1 MNHPVLASESVQVPR
16 RPRGAV
22 LPLRYKRLL
31 VLTSSFPRFP
41 EDTSAPYLLE
51 LYRYLEERWE
61 GKINILHPSD
71 CENRFVSE
79 EDGLERH
86 RFEYLPKTSWQKL
99 AFGSGIPDNLF
110 RHPWRVSQIPFFL
123 WSFYRKAIRFSPEA
137 DLIHA
142 HWILPSGLI
151 GALLK
156 RRNPKLKLVLTV
168 HSSDLWLIERLPLGR
183 FLLRWILAVTDHLTL
198 VNQGQEDRI
207 GKLLSDSFPSLEGR
221 VSILPMGIHW
231 ERYQGEN
238 QVERK
243 KPLGLEGKTVILYLG
258 RLIPLKGV
266 AYLLGAVKKMKNV
279 EVVILGDGMERKR
292 LESLSREIPFVRF
305 LGSLQGEE
313 KRDWLSLAD
322 IAVFPSIS
330 LGRRHEGLPVALL
343 EAMASGLAV
352 VATDTGGIGE
362 AIRHGETGLLVR
374 ERDSKALQK
383 SLEYLASDPQ
393 FRKGL
398 GERAREASG
407 RYDWSR
413 IGQAFLGIYEKLL
426 Q

>member
-1 MNHPVLASESVQVPR
+1 MNVSEAISETRVLREFSSQ
-16 RPRGAV
+16 
-22 LPLRYKRLL
+22 KRANREGKIL
-31 VLTSSFPRFP
+31 VLTSSFPRFA
-41 EDTSAPYLLE
+41 EDAAAPYLLE
-51 LYRYLEERWE
+51 FYRHVRERRGGE
-61 GKINILHPSD
+61 VTVLFPSD
-71 CENRFVSE
+71 TEDDRLWE
-79 EDGLERH
+79 EDGIRRC
-86 RFEYLPKTSWQKL
+86 RFDYLPKKNWQTL

-110 RHPWRVSQIPFFL
+110 GRPSRLFQIPFFL
-123 WSFYRKAIRFSPEA
+123 WSFYRKALRLSREA

-156 RRNPKLKLVLTV
+156 RKNPQLKLVLTV

-198 VNQGQEDRI
+198 VSRRQGARI
-207 GKLLSDSFPSLEGR
+207 EKLLSDSLPRLRGRISL
-221 VSILPMGIHW
+221 LPMGIHW
-231 ERYQGEN
+231 GKYQDEN
-238 QVERK
+238 RAERK
-243 KPLGLEGKTVILYLG
+243 KALGLDGRTVILYLG

-266 AYLLGAVKKMKNV
+266 AYLLDAVKSMKEV
-279 EVVILGDGMERKR
+279 TVVILGEGLERNR
-292 LESLSREIPFVRF
+292 LESLSRKIPFVRF

-313 KRDWLSLAD
+313 KRGWLSLAD

-362 AIRHGETGLLVR
+362 AIRHGETGLLVP
-374 ERDSKALQK
+374 EKDSKALQE

-393 FRKGL
+393 FRRSL
-398 GERAREASG
+398 GERAREASR
-407 RYDWSR
+407 RYDWGR
-413 IGQAFLGIYEKLL
+413 VGQAFLEIYEELL